1 MNEAKVELGRRL
13 FYDKRMSVNG
23 QGSCSKCHLQQY
35 GFTDLK
41 PVAEGVTGEKH
52 PRRAMPLANVGYFAV
67 FNWVNPSVKRLEEQ
81 ARTPLFNAHPVELGL
96 PEGGGPFLAVIARD
110 PVYRKLFPEAFPG
123 SPRPY
128 TFDHVTKALAS
139 FERTL
144 ISGRSPYDRYHY
156 QGDANAISE
165 SAKRGEDM
173 FHHQPLLCVRCHG
186 GRLFGSVSVF
196 GSANGDEPEFFNT
209 GLYNLAGKFS
219 FPDNNLGLY
228 DFTKDLADVG
238 KFRAPSL
245 RNVAVRSPYMHD
257 GSISNL
263 DAVLDHYA
271 AGGRTIASGPLAG
284 DGSKNPNKNQF
295 VSGFSLSA
303 QQRADLL
310 AFLKSLTDT
319 EFLNDPRFSDPWVPQ
334 H

>member
-1 MNEAKVELGRRL
+1 
-13 FYDKRMSVNG
+13 
-23 QGSCSKCHLQQY
+23 
-35 GFTDLK
+35 
-41 PVAEGVTGEKH
+41 
-52 PRRAMPLANVGYFAV
+52 
-67 FNWVNPSVKRLEEQ
+67 
-81 ARTPLFNAHPVELGL
+81 
-96 PEGGGPFLAVIARD
+96 
-110 PVYRKLFPEAFPG
+110 
-123 SPRPY
+123 
-128 TFDHVTKALAS
+128 
-139 FERTL
+139 
-144 ISGRSPYDRYHY
+144 
-156 QGDANAISE
+156 
-165 SAKRGEDM
+165 
-173 FHHQPLLCVRCHG
+173 VRCHG

-196 GSANGDEPEFFNT
+196 GSANGDEPEFFNN